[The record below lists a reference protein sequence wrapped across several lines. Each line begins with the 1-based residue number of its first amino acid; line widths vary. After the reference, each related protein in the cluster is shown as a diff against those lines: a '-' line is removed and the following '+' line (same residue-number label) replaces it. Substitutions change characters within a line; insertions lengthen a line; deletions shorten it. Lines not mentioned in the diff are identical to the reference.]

1 MLEAR
6 PAAMAPRVNG
16 FRDADGRLSMNAH
29 QWLGIGAYASL
40 VLGFY
45 LLQAPAV
52 GDSTTRLALEICY
65 GAVALV
71 AACAFV
77 KAAAVDPADDDD
89 DDDDEAGLFC
99 QLCDRNVHAG
109 SKHCRACDKCVAHF
123 DHHCKWL
130 NNCVGAR
137 NYHSFFALVATV
149 LWQVLGQLCAGAWLL
164 AWVSRNPARADAL
177 LDDDARFPSHLTRL
191 EFQAALA
198 AYLLLCVCLG
208 YLVGDLFAF
217 HVLLIRRGMTTY
229 EYIVSRREADDDD
242 GRGGGTRRGWW
253 SEASR
258 LESRQ
263 GGDVLRCG
271 WCAGNRVGVGDEDDG
286 DATGGGRDGRGRGSR
301 CRASVFSSRAASAS
315 AASASGANDAP
326 GRQGRRRGGSFDG
339 PRGVTES
346 SSSAGKP
353 SRASGDADGAQGDV
367 ASGTGRRGREEGYRV
382 SGLGGAMED
391 DDAMDDDDDFGPH
404 GLRGLRPP
412 SESLGSLRAPGAV
425 GGGSARGG
433 DGDRAIGL
441 GREAGV
447 GARVVSVCS
456 RSGRLERSCVSHQA
470 LWRGTRSASR
480 FIVPQFTLAS
490 LIVPRARRAH
500 VIIGA
505 CRVSAASSRR
515 YRARAREGCDG
526 RPRRGALASRR
537 HSVEASR
544 IGNFVLGVNV
554 HEGAPC
560 RAAARTTARTSTSR

>member
-1 MLEAR
+1 VFEAR

-77 KAAAVDPADDDD
+77 KAAAVDPADDD

-229 EYIVSRREADDDD
+229 EYIVSRREADEHD
-242 GRGGGTRRGWW
+242 GRGGRDGGGGGRRAHWKV
-253 SEASR
+253 AK
-258 LESRQ
+258 
-263 GGDVLRCG
+263 GGDVMRCG

-286 DATGGGRDGRGRGSR
+286 DATGGGTRRKRKRVAVSCVGLLFARGGG
-301 CRASVFSSRAASAS
+301 VGVGGGG
-315 AASASGANDAP
+315 GADDAP

-346 SSSAGKP
+346 SASAGKP
-353 SRASGDADGAQGDV
+353 SRASGDAGGAPGDV

-391 DDAMDDDDDFGPH
+391 DDELDDDDEFGPH

-412 SESLGSLRAPGAV
+412 SESLGALRAPGAV
-425 GGGSARGG
+425 GGGSGGRGTG
-433 DGDRAIGL
+433 MR
-441 GREAGV
+441 
-447 GARVVSVCS
+447 
-456 RSGRLERSCVSHQA
+456 RSGSGVR
-470 LWRGTRSASR
+470 
-480 FIVPQFTLAS
+480 P
-490 LIVPRARRAH
+490 
-500 VIIGA
+500 
-505 CRVSAASSRR
+505 VSA
-515 YRARAREGCDG
+515 RE
-526 RPRRGALASRR
+526 
-537 HSVEASR
+537 
-544 IGNFVLGVNV
+544 
-554 HEGAPC
+554 
-560 RAAARTTARTSTSR
+560 

>member
-29 QWLGIGAYASL
+29 QWLGICAYASL

-45 LLQAPAV
+45 LLQAPALE
-52 GDSTTRLALEICY
+52 DSTTRLALEICY
-65 GAVALV
+65 GAIALV

-77 KAAAVDPADDDD
+77 KAAAVDPADD

-242 GRGGGTRRGWW
+242 GRGGGRDGVGGRRAHWK
-253 SEASR
+253 AAK
-258 LESRQ
+258 
-263 GGDVLRCG
+263 GGDVMRCG

-286 DATGGGRDGRGRGSR
+286 DATGGGTRRKRKRVAVSCVGLLFARGGGGGGGGGT
-301 CRASVFSSRAASAS
+301 A
-315 AASASGANDAP
+315 GANDAP

-353 SRASGDADGAQGDV
+353 SRASGDAGGAQGDV

-391 DDAMDDDDDFGPH
+391 DDELDDDDDFGPH

-425 GGGSARGG
+425 GGGSGG
-433 DGDRAIGL
+433 MGTGMR
-441 GREAGV
+441 
-447 GARVVSVCS
+447 
-456 RSGRLERSCVSHQA
+456 RSGSGVR
-470 LWRGTRSASR
+470 
-480 FIVPQFTLAS
+480 P
-490 LIVPRARRAH
+490 
-500 VIIGA
+500 
-505 CRVSAASSRR
+505 VSA
-515 YRARAREGCDG
+515 RE
-526 RPRRGALASRR
+526 
-537 HSVEASR
+537 
-544 IGNFVLGVNV
+544 
-554 HEGAPC
+554 
-560 RAAARTTARTSTSR
+560 